1 MNDCSRLDKV
11 RPKNSPLNAINLGI
25 QYTGYYLQV
34 AGTIRQR
41 YRSLSAQLIRQIK
54 ADNEKSN
61 DLSHRT
67 GPHPGR
73 AWLPVWPVSQPGL
86 NPYPLSIFT

>member
-1 MNDCSRLDKV
+1 MVSTRLIQF
-11 RPKNSPLNAINLGI
+11 AGYNL
-25 QYTGYYLQV
+25 LV

-41 YRSLSAQLIRQIK
+41 YQSLSAQLICQIK

-67 GPHPGR
+67 GPHPRR
-73 AWLPVWPVSQPGL
+73 APLPVWPVTQPGL
-86 NPYPLSIFT
+86 NSYPLSIFT